1 MQSSTPKR
9 RIDPARFEVVKNAL
23 YSTAEEMKIIVAKT
37 AFSPLLKLAGD
48 YSCGVFDTRGN
59 MVAQGPDLPGHL
71 GSMPDAVRAIIA
83 AFPEPVEGDV
93 YIHNDP
99 YTGGSHLPDV
109 NVATPAFKDGRL
121 LGYCCVR
128 AHWPDIGSATP
139 GSYGVV
145 TEIYGEG
152 LRIPP
157 VRLME
162 AGTLNRQVDALI
174 FSNIRAP
181 DERRGDLRAQIAA
194 NARGA
199 ARLAGLAVKYGVDEL
214 LEIMQ
219 EVMDYSER
227 LMRAA
232 LSTMPDGEA
241 TVAELLDGDGIIES
255 GQANDEPIRVQVKVT
270 KRGDRVIVDF
280 EGSAAQVAGP
290 MNAPLSV
297 TAAGVFVPLKMVAD
311 PGSTIPPN
319 SGCWRAVE
327 IRAPKGTVVN
337 AQAPAAVVYANHEV
351 QQRVGELVMAA
362 FARINPANAMASS
375 QSTAG
380 VCTFGGKDWRSGED
394 YISYEVTRGGFG
406 ARPMKDG
413 INGIASMCGNMMNTP
428 VEVIEM
434 SFPLRV
440 EEYTLIPDS
449 GGAGKYRGGLS
460 VRRIWRVL
468 RNGARVSVCAERGVT
483 PAPGLEGGLPG
494 SCTRVSY
501 VTSDGRRTFVNT
513 KTSFT
518 LPAEGCLVMEMPGA
532 GGYGPPSE
540 RDPEAL
546 RQDLLDGYVTPEAA
560 EKLYGRSAAALLA
573 NR

>member
-1 MQSSTPKR
+1 MPSPASKR
-9 RIDPARFEVVKNAL
+9 RIDPARFEVVKNSL

-48 YSCGVFDTRGN
+48 YSCGVFDVQGN

-83 AFPEPVEGDV
+83 AFPEPSDGDV

-157 VRLME
+157 VRLIE
-162 AGTLNRQVDALI
+162 AGALNRQVDALI
-174 FSNIRAP
+174 FSNIRSP

-199 ARLAGLAVKYGVDEL
+199 ARLASLAAKYGVDAL

-219 EVMDYSER
+219 ETMDYSER

-232 LSTMPDGEA
+232 LAEMPDGEA
-241 TVAELLDGDGIIES
+241 TVSELLDGDGVLAS
-255 GQANDEPIRVQVKVT
+255 GETEDEPIRVQVKVT
-270 KRGDRVIVDF
+270 KRGDRVVVDF
-280 EGSAAQVAGP
+280 EGSASQVAGP

-297 TAAGVFVPLKMVAD
+297 TSAGVFVPLKMVAD
-311 PGSTIPPN
+311 PHSTIPPN

-327 IRAPKGTVVN
+327 IRAPKGSVVN

-362 FARINPANAMASS
+362 FAAINPVNAMASS

-394 YISYEVTRGGFG
+394 YINYEVTRGGFG
-406 ARPMKDG
+406 ARPTKDG
-413 INGIASMCGNMMNTP
+413 INGVASMCGNMMNTP

-434 SFPLRV
+434 SFPIRI

-449 GGAGKYRGGLS
+449 GGAGRFRGGLS

-468 RNGARVSVCAERGVT
+468 KNPARVSVCTERGVT
-483 PAPGLEGGLPG
+483 PAPGLEGGLAG
-494 SCTRVSY
+494 SRTRVSY
-501 VTSDGRRTFVNT
+501 VTPDGRRTHVNT
-513 KTSFT
+513 KCSFT

-532 GGYGPPSE
+532 GGYGNPAE
-540 RDPEAL
+540 RDDEAL
-546 RQDLLDGYVTPEAA
+546 KQDLLDGYVSPEAA
-560 EKLYGRSAAALLA
+560 EQLYGRRADQLLG
-573 NR
+573 RR

>member
-1 MQSSTPKR
+1 MQSPTRKR

-83 AFPEPVEGDV
+83 AFPEPAEGDV

-109 NVATPAFKDGRL
+109 NVATPAFEGGRL

-162 AGTLNRQVDALI
+162 AGALNRQVDALI
-174 FSNIRAP
+174 FANIRAP

-232 LSTMPDGEA
+232 LAAMPDGQA
-241 TVAELLDGDGIIES
+241 TVAELLDGDGIVES
-255 GQANDEPIRVQVKVT
+255 GQADDEPIRVQVTVT

-297 TAAGVFVPLKMVAD
+297 TSAGVFVPLKMVAD
-311 PGSTIPPN
+311 PGSAIPPN

-327 IRAPKGTVVN
+327 IRAPEGTVVN

-362 FARINPANAMASS
+362 FARIDPANAMASS

-483 PAPGLEGGLPG
+483 PAAGLEGGLPG

-501 VTSDGRRTFVNT
+501 VTSDGKRTLVNT

-546 RQDLLDGYVTPEAA
+546 RQDLLDGYVTPQAA
-560 EKLYGRSAAALLA
+560 EKLYGRPAAALLA